1 MTRFHFERPDGLP
14 DGNVQNISRHL
25 NPFIPPQGFSVEEK
39 GPPILVA
46 SFNAQAQLGNATG
59 LKFNDVGTKLYIISS
74 DTDELFQYTVPTAFN
89 IDPAPLFLNQ
99 TFEVPNTDEPVP
111 TGLAWSGDSSGTV
124 AGDTLFI
131 IGTGFDKIL
140 QYPVGSNFEVS
151 SVGLAESNKID
162 TGLSVATGLSFAK
175 NGERLYVSGGG
186 LEGKVLE
193 YTLSN
198 PFDIQSGV
206 TGPKTSTITFPDTDI
221 RSVEL
226 STNGDKLFVVGRQPL
241 EKVYQYALST
251 AFDIT
256 TLSTSPTAE
265 FDVSEQS
272 DEPFGLTFSNN
283 GNSLFIVDFTIE
295 TVFQYALPSPFQ
307 L

>member
-1 MTRFHFERPDGLP
+1 MVRAYLP
-14 DGNVQNISRHL
+14 QVFPKSISS
-25 NPFIPPQGFSVEEK
+25 NSNNAPQGFLLEEEN
-39 GPPILVA
+39 GIPILVS
-46 SFNAQAQLGNATG
+46 SFNAQAQLQRATA
-59 LKFNDVGTKLYIISS
+59 LKFNNDGKKLYILSS

-89 IDPAPLFLNQ
+89 MNPVPTFDSKTFSIDGD
-99 TFEVPNTDEPVP
+99 DEPVP
-111 TGLAWSGDSSGTV
+111 TGLAWSANGLK
-124 AGDTLFI
+124 LFI
-131 IGTGFDKIL
+131 IGAGFNTIL
-140 QYPVGSNFEVS
+140 QYPVSGSFDVS
-151 SVGLAESNKID
+151 TVGSVEANIP
-162 TGLSVATGLSFAK
+162 TGLSLATGLSFAK

-186 LEGKVLE
+186 PVAGTVLE

-206 TGPKTSTITFPDTDI
+206 TGPKTSTITFPDSDI

-226 STNGDKLFVVGRQPL
+226 STNGKKMFVVGRQPP
-241 EKVYQYALST
+241 EKVYQYALGT
-251 AFDIT
+251 DFDIT
-256 TLSTSPTAE
+256 TLSTSPTDE

-283 GNSLFIVDFTIE
+283 GNTLFIVDFTLE